1 MSFWRTFGF
10 HTVSAVETILDKESF
25 TLEELLDEEE
35 ILQETKSQN
44 KKLLDLYLKLIF
56 PILLFVGETPYVC
69 CYCDVN
75 DIVNCYLQR
84 SLKKRVNGERGA
96 LQVR

>member
-35 ILQETKSQN
+35 ILQEVKSQN
-44 KKLLDLYLKLIF
+44 KKLLDLY
-56 PILLFVGETPYVC
+56 PDLLRIMLLNV
-69 CYCDVN
+69 
-75 DIVNCYLQR
+75 
-84 SLKKRVNGERGA
+84 
-96 LQVR
+96 

>member
-35 ILQETKSQN
+35 ILQEVKSQN
-44 KKLLDLYLKLIF
+44 KKLLDLYPDQGENICGDVPMCVMF
-56 PILLFVGETPYVC
+56 CESNVFVY
-69 CYCDVN
+69 
-75 DIVNCYLQR
+75 
-84 SLKKRVNGERGA
+84 GA
-96 LQVR
+96 D